1 MICIHHGP
9 AGSYKSSSVVW
20 FELLPALRAG
30 RVVVTNVEG
39 MYPLHVIEKQLGEKF
54 PESARL
60 FRIFSQEERLKDL
73 WRRWFHWMPIG
84 ALVIIDEVQDVY
96 TVDKT
101 QWKESD
107 LDLKPLS
114 YYSEVLPPELYKLSH
129 ETHLAFKPQID
140 ESTADDT
147 GKLALDENGLVI
159 YPPTMNEAFMRHRKF
174 NWDLHFATPDL
185 NQVSK
190 AVRAVAEQAIS
201 YKNNDWFFLNKRKPR
216 LFKHDPKRLLQPRKG
231 DLVSTHKVPVDVHL
245 LYKSTQTGQ
254 ITKSGASAGIFSS
267 TKVKLVFF
275 VILPLSVVS
284 VIYLGIKALS
294 SHNKA
299 PVSQTAVASVS
310 TTPVHSQKVA
320 YSGSGVAGSHDNG
333 SVSPA
338 RPVVP
343 DLFMMPFDANRLYWV
358 GRSCHSWQQGNVKKQ
373 VCDVVFELSV
383 SDKRYQVHADELEA
397 MGYQVFSAS
406 YCYARLTDDQGN
418 KKQVYCKPQEIK
430 EDDNGFKSPYQINAG
445 LNANNG
451 SGDESNTDSKPKEAS
466 KL

>member
-54 PESARL
+54 PETARL
-60 FRIFSQEERLKDL
+60 FRIFSQEEKLKAL
-73 WRRWFHWMPIG
+73 WRRWFHWMPLG

-114 YYSEVLPPELYKLSH
+114 FYSEVLPPELYKLSY
-129 ETHLAFKPQID
+129 ETHLAFKPSID
-140 ESTADDT
+140 ESTSDDT

-185 NQVSK
+185 TQVSK

-201 YKNNDWFFLNKRKPR
+201 YRNNDWFFLNKRKPR
-216 LFKHDPKRLLQPRKG
+216 LFKHDPKRLLQPKKG
-231 DLVSTHKVPVDVHL
+231 DLVSTHKVPLDVHL

-254 ITKSGASAGIFSS
+254 ITKSGASVGLFSS
-267 TKVKLVFF
+267 AKVKLIFF
-275 VILPLSVVS
+275 VILPLAFGTIGVLGYQAFFSHDKARSVPAGAAS
-284 VIYLGIKALS
+284 VAS
-294 SHNKA
+294 A
-299 PVSQTAVASVS
+299 PVHT
-310 TTPVHSQKVA
+310 QKVT
-320 YSGSGVAGSHDNG
+320 YSPAGSAGDHDG
-333 SVSPA
+333 VSVSPA
-338 RPVVP
+338 RVPPP
-343 DLFMMPFDANRLYWV
+343 DLFMMPFEAEKMYWV
-358 GRSCHSWQQGNVKKQ
+358 GRSCKVTSSKQ
-373 VCDVVFELSV
+373 PVFSMPCDIVFELV
-383 SDKRYQVHADELEA
+383 MKGKRYQVHDDELA
-397 MGYQVFSAS
+397 VMGYRVVSGE
-406 YCYARLTDDQGN
+406 YCNAKLTDSEGN
-418 KKQVYCKPQEIK
+418 RKMIYCKPQEIK
-430 EDDNGFKSPYQINAG
+430 EEQEHQQPYQVNAG
-445 LNANNG
+445 LVANN
-451 SGDESNTDSKPKEAS
+451 SPDTAETPSDKQTN
-466 KL
+466 L

>member
-20 FELLPALRAG
+20 FEILPALRAG

-39 MYPLHVIEKQLGEKF
+39 MYPLHIIEKQLGETF
-54 PESARL
+54 PETARL
-60 FRIFSQEERLKDL
+60 FRIFSQEEKLKGL
-73 WRRWFHWMPIG
+73 WRRWFHWMPLG
-84 ALVIIDEVQDVY
+84 ALVVIDEVQDVY
-96 TVDKT
+96 TVDKS

-114 YYSEVLPPELYKLSH
+114 YYSEILPPELYKLSH
-129 ETHLAFKPQID
+129 ETHLAFKPSID
-140 ESTADDT
+140 ESTSDDT

-185 NQVSK
+185 TQVSK

-201 YKNNDWFFLNKRKPR
+201 YKNNDWFFFNKRKPR
-216 LFKHDPKRLLQPRKG
+216 LFKHDPKRLLNPRKG

-267 TKVKLVFF
+267 TKVKLIFF
-275 VILPLSVVS
+275 VILPLSVGS
-284 VIYLGIKALS
+284 VVLLGFKAWA
-294 SHNKA
+294 SHNKETA
-299 PVSQTAVASVS
+299 PSNTVASVS
-310 TTPVHSQKVA
+310 AAPVYTQKAA
-320 YSGSGVAGSHDNG
+320 YSGAGHAGANDSG

-343 DLFMMPFDANRLYWV
+343 DLFMMPYDAIKLYWTSESCKV
-358 GRSCHSWQQGNVKKQ
+358 SGVVRSC
-373 VCDVVFELSV
+373 
-383 SDKRYQVHADELEA
+383 YQVYELLVGQARVQVNSDELWQ
-397 MGYQVFSAS
+397 MGYSISSVG
-406 YCYARLTDDQGN
+406 YCHSLLFDSERHS
-418 KKQVYCKPQEIK
+418 KHVYCKPQEIK
-430 EDDNGFKSPYQINAG
+430 EEESGFKAPYQVNAG
-445 LNANNG
+445 LIANN
-451 SGDESNTDSKPKEAS
+451 DENATDKPDATK

>member
-20 FELLPALRAG
+20 FEILPALRAG

-39 MYPLHVIEKQLGEKF
+39 MYPLHIIEKQLGETF
-54 PESARL
+54 PETARL
-60 FRIFSQEERLKDL
+60 FRIFSQEEKLKGL
-73 WRRWFHWMPIG
+73 WRRWFHWMPLG
-84 ALVIIDEVQDVY
+84 ALVVIDEVQDVY
-96 TVDKT
+96 TVDKS

-114 YYSEVLPPELYKLSH
+114 YYSEILPPELYKLSH
-129 ETHLAFKPQID
+129 ETHLAFKPSID
-140 ESTADDT
+140 ESTSDDT

-185 NQVSK
+185 TQVSK

-216 LFKHDPKRLLQPRKG
+216 LFKHDPKRLLHPRKG

-275 VILPLSVVS
+275 VILPLSVGS
-284 VIYLGIKALS
+284 VIFLGVRTWA
-294 SHNKA
+294 SHNKETA
-299 PVSQTAVASVS
+299 PSNTVASVS
-310 TTPVHSQKVA
+310 AAPVHTQKAA
-320 YSGSGVAGSHDNG
+320 YSGAGHAGANDSG

-343 DLFMMPFDANRLYWV
+343 DLFMMPFDAEKMYWV
-358 GRSCHSWQQGNVKKQ
+358 GRSCKVTSKNQNALTMP
-373 VCDVVFELSV
+373 CDIVFELTLAG
-383 SDKRYQVHADELEA
+383 KRYQMHNDELSV
-397 MGYQVFSAS
+397 MGYRVISGD
-406 YCYARLTDDQGN
+406 YCNARLIDSEGN
-418 KKQVYCKPQEIK
+418 KKMIYCKPQEIK
-430 EDDNGFKSPYQINAG
+430 EEESGFKAPYQVNAG
-445 LNANNG
+445 LIANNT
-451 SGDESNTDSKPKEAS
+451 DENATDKPDATK